1 MTILKVVIK
10 TIIVLLLL
18 ANLSGCNITG
28 LKETEEAPKIDLLA
42 LKEEAD
48 FAYLNNDMVISEKN
62 YSILVKEMPVEA
74 LFWFRLANVYV
85 RTNRPDAAITLY
97 REAVIR
103 DPEFSKAWYNLGIVQ
118 LNKRHSVLMKC
129 LFIRIEMILY
139 TVKQQPC
146 WKRLKTSLKNNQA

>member
-1 MTILKVVIK
+1 MTILKVMNK

-18 ANLSGCNITG
+18 TNLSGCNLTG
-28 LKETEEAPKIDLLA
+28 VKETEETPKVDFLA

-48 FAYLNNDMVISEKN
+48 FAYLNNDMVTSERN
-62 YSILVKEMPVEA
+62 YKILVQEIPGEA

-85 RTNRPDAAITLY
+85 RTNRPDAAISLY

-118 LNKRHSVLMKC
+118 LKQTAFSLN
-129 LFIRIEMILY
+129 EMLIYTDRNDPLY
-139 TVKQQPC
+139 SKAATMLEEIKDII
-146 WKRLKTSLKNNQA
+146 KE

>member
-10 TIIVLLLL
+10 NIIVLLLL
-18 ANLSGCNITG
+18 AHLSGCNLTG
-28 LKETEEAPKIDLLA
+28 IKETEETPKIDLWE

-48 FAYLNNDMVISEKN
+48 FAYLNNDMVTSEKN
-62 YSILVKEMPVEA
+62 YSILVKEIPVEA
-74 LFWFRLANVYV
+74 FFWFRLANVYV

-118 LNKRHSVLMKC
+118 LKQTAFSLN
-129 LFIRIEMILY
+129 EMLIYTDRNDPLY
-139 TVKQQPC
+139 SKAATMLEEIKDII
-146 WKRLKTSLKNNQA
+146 KE

>member
-103 DPEFSKAWYNLGIVQ
+103 DPEFSKEWYNLGLVQ
-118 LNKRHSVLMKC
+118 LKQTAFSLN
-129 LFIRIEMILY
+129 EMLIYTDRNDPLY
-139 TVKQQPC
+139 SKAATMLEEIKDII
-146 WKRLKTSLKNNQA
+146 KE

>member
-18 ANLSGCNITG
+18 ANLSGCNLTG
-28 LKETEEAPKIDLLA
+28 LKEPEEAPKIDFLA

-48 FAYLNNDMVISEKN
+48 FAYLNNDMVTSEKN

-85 RTNRPDAAITLY
+85 RTNRPDAAISLY
-97 REAVIR
+97 REAVLR
-103 DPEFSKAWYNLGIVQ
+103 DPKFSKAWYNLGIVQ
-118 LNKRHSVLMKC
+118 LKQTAFSLN
-129 LFIRIEMILY
+129 EMLIYTDRNDPLY
-139 TVKQQPC
+139 SKAATMLEEIKDII
-146 WKRLKTSLKNNQA
+146 KE